1 MKIKIL
7 CVFLILFTACKRTDN
22 FYELERFFETDKEL
36 YRIGEEFK
44 LTVIL
49 KPNKKEKEIRFF
61 KNFKNLEIWFEQYN
75 ETIKDKF
82 SIHTSENLI
91 DTEIETYVISPE
103 KPFRKTFIG
112 KINGNSDLIILKIS
126 ELNFE
131 TSMTKNRNGVT
142 KIRIHGICDP
152 INPEI
157 GASLE
162 EYINVKDIMI
172 E

>member
-7 CVFLILFTACKRTDN
+7 CIFLILFTACKRTDN

-36 YRIGEEFK
+36 YRIGEEFG

-49 KPNKKEKEIRFF
+49 KPKKKEKEIRLF
-61 KNFKNLEIWFEQYN
+61 KNFKNLEIWFEQYRG
-75 ETIKDKF
+75 TIKNKF
-82 SIHTSENLI
+82 SKHTSKNLA
-91 DTEIETYVISPE
+91 DTEIETYTISPE

-112 KINGNSDLIILKIS
+112 KINGNDDLVILKIP
-126 ELNFE
+126 ELDFE
-131 TSMTKNRNGVT
+131 TSIIKNKNGVT
-142 KIRIHGICDP
+142 KIRIHGICNP

-162 EYINVKDIMI
+162 EYINVKDITI